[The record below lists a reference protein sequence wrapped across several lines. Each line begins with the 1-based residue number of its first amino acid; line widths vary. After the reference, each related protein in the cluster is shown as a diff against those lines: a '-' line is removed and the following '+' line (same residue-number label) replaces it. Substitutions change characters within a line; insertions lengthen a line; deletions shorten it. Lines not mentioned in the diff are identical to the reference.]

1 MTETIALKAE
11 LRPAAGSKHA
21 RVLRT
26 QGRLPAIVYGH
37 KEEPVAISLNL
48 HDFAENLH
56 HGHRVFNVNLG
67 GKTETLLVKALQ
79 YDHLGKYI
87 IHADFVRVDLE
98 ERVKVTV
105 PIEQRGT
112 AQGTHQGGII
122 DELLDHIEIECKVT
136 EIPETIVVSV
146 NDVEVGQSLHAGD
159 ISLPAGMKLV
169 TDPKA
174 LILHCHL
181 VAAAKSTEEFEEELP
196 SEPEVIT
203 EKADEADESEP
214 EKKSN

>member
-1 MTETIALKAE
+1 MFTA
-11 LRPAAGSKHA
+11 
-21 RVLRT
+21 
-26 QGRLPAIVYGH
+26 
-37 KEEPVAISLNL
+37 
-48 HDFAENLH
+48 D
-56 HGHRVFNVNLG
+56 LG

-79 YDHLGKYI
+79 YDLLGKYV
-87 IHADFVRVDLE
+87 IHADFVRVNLE

-122 DELLDHIEIECKVT
+122 DELLDHVEIECKVT

-146 NDVEVGQSLHAGD
+146 NDLEVGQSLNAGE
-159 ISLPAGMKLV
+159 ISLPEGMKLV

-203 EKADEADESEP
+203 EKADEADESGP

>member
-1 MTETIALKAE
+1 MTETITLKAE
-11 LRPAAGSKHA
+11 SRPAAGSKHA

-26 QGRLPAIVYGH
+26 RGRLPAIVYGH

-48 HDFAENLH
+48 HDFTESLH
-56 HGHRVFNVNLG
+56 RGHRVFNVNLG
-67 GKTETLLVKALQ
+67 DKAETLLVKALQ

-87 IHADFVRVDLE
+87 IHADFVRVNLE

-146 NDVEVGQSLHAGD
+146 NDLEVGQSLHAGE
-159 ISLPAGMKLV
+159 ISLPEGMKLV
-169 TDPKA
+169 TDPNA

-203 EKADEADESEP
+203 EKAEDADESEP
-214 EKKSN
+214 ENKSD